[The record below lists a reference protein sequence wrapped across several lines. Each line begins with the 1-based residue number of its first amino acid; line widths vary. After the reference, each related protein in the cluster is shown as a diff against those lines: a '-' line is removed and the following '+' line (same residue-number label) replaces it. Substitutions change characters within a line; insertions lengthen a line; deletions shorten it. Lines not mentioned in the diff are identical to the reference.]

1 MIVRPAGPADAPAMT
16 DLLNAI
22 IALGG
27 TTAHQRSFTVEQT
40 LDQYIAGPGVLSCIL
55 AEEDGR
61 LLGFQGLE
69 LWDGLPDGW
78 ADIGTFVAPGLQRGG
93 VGGALMAASLSVARS
108 AGIATINATIRA
120 DNLPGLGFYA
130 REGFRDYA
138 TDRDWCLDDGT
149 RVGRVSR
156 RLDL

>member
-1 MIVRPAGPADAPAMT
+1 MILRPATPADAPAMAE
-16 DLLNAI
+16 LLNAI
-22 IALGG
+22 IAIGG
-27 TTAHQRSFTVEQT
+27 TTAHQHPFTADRMVVH
-40 LDQYIAGPGVLSCIL
+40 YIGGPSVLSCIL
-55 AEEDGR
+55 AEEAGR

-69 LWDGLPDGW
+69 RWEGLPDGW

-93 VGGALMAASLSVARS
+93 VGAALMAATLAAARQ

-120 DNLPGLGFYA
+120 DNAPGLGFYA
-130 REGFRDYA
+130 RHGFRDHA
-138 TDRDWCLDDGT
+138 TDPDWCLDDGT